1 MFRKIIA
8 GTAVAGALTFGM
20 AGIAGAATTSTTDA
34 ARRRRPC
41 APRPP
46 RSRPASRRFE
56 AKVNARLP
64 KAEAREA
71 KAKAAGHTKVAD
83 FIANRITK
91 VQARETKLN
100 ARLAKIEAKCGTTG
114 ATGSSATPARPSAS
128 PAGR

>member
-20 AGIAGAATTSTTDA
+20 AGIAGAATTSTPTGTPSA
-34 ARRRRPC
+34 ALC
-41 APRPP
+41 AKAAKVEARIQT
-46 RSRPASRRFE
+46 FE
-56 AKVNARLP
+56 AQVNARIP

-71 KAKAAGHTKVAD
+71 TARAAGHTKVAD

-100 ARLAKIEAKCGTTG
+100 ARLAKIEAKCGTAG
-114 ATGSSATPARPSAS
+114 ATGSAV
-128 PAGR
+128 G